1 MGSNV
6 YMFWIIIAIFGP
18 LFHTLVNIL
27 DNYFVNR
34 IFKHTATLIFYSYLV
49 NLLFLPLI
57 FVFKMPQIPTLT
69 MIHFFIILTL
79 INIAYLYS
87 YYKALQDDDTS
98 VVTSLFDV
106 GKLFV

>member
-69 MIHFFIILTL
+69 MIHFFENAPLLFHDLAVLQFYRMPITNPAHNHCLG
-79 INIAYLYS
+79 NS
-87 YYKALQDDDTS
+87 YQ
-98 VVTSLFDV
+98 
-106 GKLFV
+106 